1 MKAAIVEKYEYILIL
16 PFLCYKQNVQDH
28 PFLGKMTD

>member
-16 PFLCYKQNVQDH
+16 PFLCYKQNVARP
-28 PFLGKMTD
+28 PFSG